1 MEDSEN
7 FILETKQLRKTFPN
21 VVAMKGLDFNIKR
34 GEIHSIIGE
43 NGAGK
48 STFCKMLTGLYHPDD
63 GKIFFEGKEIYFKNT
78 SESLAAGISMVYQE
92 RNLVSFFSAQDN
104 IMLGH
109 EPVKF
114 NMFLNN
120 KKICELSKNMQDK
133 LGLDLPLDFPVD
145 GLTAGVQ
152 QLVEIARAFVS
163 NPKLLILD
171 EPTSSLSERE
181 IGSFLIFMDKLR
193 KITDVSIIFIS
204 HKLDEVFR
212 VSDRISIFVE
222 GEKVATLDRAN
233 INKEECIKLM
243 LKGKTL
249 KPLQDTKRIKV
260 DAKTILECEK
270 CYYDGKEHN
279 VKMYIKQGEVVGFFG
294 LIGAGRSEFANA
306 LYGRSRMKYGDI
318 KLNGKNTVPKST
330 RQMIQNGIVMT
341 SELRTNNIF
350 RNDSLISNIEI
361 LHLDEYNIFG
371 FLQESRLEKIAKKI
385 LNKNFVKFSTP
396 KQTISTLSGGNIQ
409 KIIIGRSVAKNGMT
423 LLILDEPTVGL
434 DLGAKNEVYLKAR
447 SLAQDNNIGVI
458 FISSEIEEILNI
470 TDRVYVFVGGN
481 IIAEFKS
488 DTYDELAI
496 IKAAFGSIENAK

>member
-1 MEDSEN
+1 MKDSEN
-7 FILETKQLRKTFPN
+7 FILETNRLRKTFPG
-21 VVAMKGLDFNIKR
+21 VVAMNGLDFNIKR

-48 STFCKMLTGLYHPDD
+48 STFCKMLTGLYRPDS
-63 GKIFFEGKEIYFKNT
+63 GRIFFEGKEVCFRNT

-92 RNLVSFFSAQDN
+92 RNLVSFFSAKDN

-109 EPVKF
+109 EPLKF
-114 NMFLNN
+114 NVFLNN
-120 KKICELSKNMQDK
+120 KKIRELSRNMQEK
-133 LGLDLPLDFPVD
+133 LGLDLPLDLSID

-163 NPKLLILD
+163 NPRLLILD

-181 IGSFLIFMDKLR
+181 IGPFLIFMDKLR

-204 HKLDEVFR
+204 HKLDEVFK
-212 VSDRISIFVE
+212 VSDRISVFAE
-222 GEKVATLDRAN
+222 GEKVATLDKTN
-233 INKEECIKLM
+233 TNKEECIKLM
-243 LKGKTL
+243 LKGKAL
-249 KPLQDTKRIKV
+249 KPLQNTRGIMT

-270 CYYDGKEHN
+270 CYYDGRDHD

-306 LYGRSRMKYGDI
+306 LYGRSKIKYGAV
-318 KLNGKNTVPKST
+318 KLNGKNIVPKST

-350 RNDSLISNIEI
+350 RNDSLIGNIGI

-371 FLQESRLEKIAKKI
+371 FLQESKLERISKEI
-385 LNKNFVKFSTP
+385 LNKNAVKFSNP

-409 KIIIGRSVAKNGMT
+409 KVIIGRSVAKSGMT

-447 SLAQDNNIGVI
+447 SLARDDNIGVI
-458 FISSEIEEILNI
+458 FISSEIEEILNV
-470 TDRVYVFVGGN
+470 TDRVYVFSNGN
-481 IIAEFKS
+481 IIAEFEF
-488 DTYDELAI
+488 DAYDELAI
-496 IKAAFGSIENAK
+496 IRAAFGGVENAE